1 MKVTLKGKGKWISK
15 TMKEWD
21 KPDGTKDRS
30 WSILFYPDEQSLE
43 EIRDLQMRGLKNR
56 LRKDDDGICL
66 SLSRKYEKLIKGKVV
81 TFDPPFIKDV
91 EGKDIEQ
98 DVGNGSEIIVE
109 LDVYEHSV
117 PGSKNKSVAARYE
130 GVTVTKLNEY
140 TGTPSTKQDTVEA
153 LF

>member
-21 KPDGTKDRS
+21 RPDGTKDRS

-56 LRKDDDGICL
+56 LRKDDDGICI

-81 TFDPPFIKDV
+81 TFDPPFIKDL

-98 DVGNGSEIIVE
+98 DIGNNSEVE
-109 LDVYEHSV
+109 VTLDIYEHSV

-130 GVTVTKLNEY
+130 GVTVTKLVEY
-140 TGTPSTKQDTVEA
+140 SNGNKTKEDTIEA